1 MLKSRRPNPIDYL
14 LIGHISQDLTPEGN
28 YRIGGTVAYAALT
41 ARALGLRPGIV
52 TSCTPRLDLTPL
64 AGIPIVTLPSEYD
77 TTFENIET
85 PHGREQKIYTRAQ
98 LLDYQHIPEVWMN
111 APLVHLAPIAQE
123 VSPSLV
129 RYFPDSFL
137 AVTPQGWLREWDAS
151 GKIRTGEWP
160 EARFVLETAGAAVFS
175 LEDMQE
181 DENRIEELIHT
192 CPVIAVTEG
201 SAGTR
206 IYWHSDVRRFR
217 PPLVQP
223 VDTVGAGDIFAAAFF
238 IRLQQ
243 TRDPW
248 EAARFATYLAACSV
262 TRSGLASIPTPREIA
277 YTTIEVF

>member
-1 MLKSRRPNPIDYL
+1 MLKSRRPDPIDYL
-14 LIGHISQDLTPEGN
+14 LIGHISQDLTPDGG

-52 TSCTPRLDLTPL
+52 TSCAEDLDISPL
-64 AGIPIVTLPSEYD
+64 DGIPIINLPAEYS

-85 PHGREQKIYTRAQ
+85 PHGRVQKIHARAQ
-98 LLDYQHIPEVWMN
+98 LLDYQHIPETWMHT
-111 APLVHLAPIAQE
+111 PLVHLAPIAQE
-123 VSPSLV
+123 VSPRLV

-137 AVTPQGWLREWDAS
+137 VITPQGWLREWNAS
-151 GKIRTGEWP
+151 GKIHTGEWP
-160 EARFVLETAGAAVFS
+160 EARFVLETAGAAIFS

-181 DENRIEELIHT
+181 DESRIEELIHT
-192 CPVIAVTEG
+192 CPVIVVTEG
-201 SAGTR
+201 SAGAR
-206 IYWHSDVRRFR
+206 VYWHSDVRRFR
-217 PPLVQP
+217 APQVQV

-238 IRLQQ
+238 VRLEK

-262 TRSGLASIPTPREIA
+262 TRSGLDSIPTPQEIE